1 MEEKM
6 SLSIYYQYNPWWDGP
21 FNLPNIIKRP
31 EISKK
36 MEKSLSDRSIVIL
49 TGLRRIGKTTLMKLM
64 IRQMLQNGIDPAHI
78 FYISLDDYLLSEC
91 SIIEVIDEYR
101 KIQRLSV
108 DQKIYLFLDEV
119 ASKKD
124 FQIQLKNIYD
134 RENVKIYASSSSSS
148 VLRDRKAALTGRE
161 TVIEVLPLDFNEFLS
176 FRNIAIPKR
185 DQSIAGSYFEE
196 YLHTGGI
203 PEYVLSGE
211 REYMKNLVDD
221 IISKD
226 IIAFHGIKNRKQI
239 RDCFLLLMESAG
251 STVSLSRIANILK
264 VSPDTSSR
272 FINLFEETYLIHLVQ
287 RDGKTAERL
296 LAPKKIYVADLGI
309 RSLFSKQV
317 NIGKLFENYIF
328 LMIKQFNPRYIYK
341 NSTEIDFYFDK
352 NIFVEVKYG
361 EDLNEKQRKLFETY
375 PAKRRLLLKNLDD
388 LKTLKNLL
396 QKQ

>member
-1 MEEKM
+1 MN
-6 SLSIYYQYNPWWDGP
+6 LSIYYQYNPWWDGQ
-21 FNLPNIIKRP
+21 FNLPNIIERP

-36 MEKSLSDRSIVIL
+36 IEKSLSDRSIVIL

-78 FYISLDDYLLSEC
+78 FYTSLDDYLLADR
-91 SIIEVIDEYR
+91 SIIEIIDEYR

-119 ASKKD
+119 ASKND

-148 VLRDRKAALTGRE
+148 VLRDCKAALTGRE
-161 TVIEVLPLDFNEFLS
+161 RVIEVLPLDFYEFLS
-176 FRNIAIPKR
+176 FRNISIPKR
-185 DQSIAGSYFEE
+185 DQSVEGSYFEE

-296 LAPKKIYVADLGI
+296 LAPKKIYIADLGI
-309 RSLFSKQV
+309 RSLFSKQI

-341 NSTEIDFYFDK
+341 NSLEIDFYFDK
-352 NIFVEVKYG
+352 NILVEVKYG
-361 EDLNEKQRKLFETY
+361 EDLNEKQCKLFEAY
-375 PAKRRLLLKNLDD
+375 PAKHRLLLKNLDD

>member
-1 MEEKM
+1 
-6 SLSIYYQYNPWWDGP
+6 
-21 FNLPNIIKRP
+21 
-31 EISKK
+31 
-36 MEKSLSDRSIVIL
+36 
-49 TGLRRIGKTTLMKLM
+49 
-64 IRQMLQNGIDPAHI
+64 
-78 FYISLDDYLLSEC
+78 
-91 SIIEVIDEYR
+91 
-101 KIQRLSV
+101 
-108 DQKIYLFLDEV
+108 
-119 ASKKD
+119 
-124 FQIQLKNIYD
+124 
-134 RENVKIYASSSSSS
+134 
-148 VLRDRKAALTGRE
+148 
-161 TVIEVLPLDFNEFLS
+161 
-176 FRNIAIPKR
+176 
-185 DQSIAGSYFEE
+185 
-196 YLHTGGI
+196 
-203 PEYVLSGE
+203 
-211 REYMKNLVDD
+211 MKNLVDD

-352 NIFVEVKYG
+352 NILVEVKYG

>member
-1 MEEKM
+1 M
-6 SLSIYYQYNPWWDGP
+6 SLSIYYQYNPWWDGQ
-21 FNLPNIIKRP
+21 FNLPHIIERP
-31 EISKK
+31 EISKR

-64 IRQMLQNGIDPAHI
+64 IRQMLQNGIEPAHI
-78 FYISLDDYLLSEC
+78 FYISLDDYLLSDR

-185 DQSIAGSYFEE
+185 DQSIESSYFEE

-296 LAPKKIYVADLGI
+296 LAPKKIYIADLGI

-352 NIFVEVKYG
+352 NILVEVKYG
-361 EDLNEKQRKLFETY
+361 EALNEKQRKLFETY

-388 LKTLKNLL
+388 LTTLKNLL

>member
-1 MEEKM
+1 M
-6 SLSIYYQYNPWWDGP
+6 SLSIYYQYNPWWDGQ
-21 FNLPNIIKRP
+21 FNLPNIIERP

-36 MEKSLSDRSIVIL
+36 MEKTLSDRSIVIL

-78 FYISLDDYLLSEC
+78 FYISLDDYLISDR

-108 DQKIYLFLDEV
+108 DQKIYLFLDEI

-161 TVIEVLPLDFNEFLS
+161 KLIEVLPLDFNEFLS

-185 DQSIAGSYFEE
+185 DQSIESSYFEE

-296 LAPKKIYVADLGI
+296 LAPKKIYIADLGI

-328 LMIKQFNPRYIYK
+328 LMTKQFNPKYIYK

-352 NIFVEVKYG
+352 SILVEVKYG
-361 EDLNEKQRKLFETY
+361 EELNEKQRKLFETF
-375 PAKRRLLLKNLDD
+375 PAKHKLLLKNLDD
-388 LKTLKNLL
+388 LKTLIKLL